1 MSKSESRLRRPPKQ
15 ERSRERVEEILAAAK
30 RLIGEKGIDAVKM
43 REIAAL
49 AGGPISSIYQYFPN
63 KSAII
68 ATLHSQWSAEVYALM
83 EAGLAGV
90 TGLDELFA
98 AAAAIL
104 DGYHRRIVSDP
115 AILDMMNAVQADK
128 ALNNMDI
135 AETRRQAHLFCETA
149 RPWIA
154 AERFDAFSRTAFLM
168 FQLSNGAVRLALSV
182 DGDESLA
189 VISDYKTIIRTQL
202 QAFAKPAGASNRP

>member
-1 MSKSESRLRRPPKQ
+1 MSKDETRLRRPPKQ
-15 ERSRERVEEILAAAK
+15 ERSRERVEEILSAAK

-68 ATLHSQWSAEVYALM
+68 ATLHSQWSSEVYASM
-83 EAGLAGV
+83 EAGLADV
-90 TGLDELFA
+90 AGLDELFA
-98 AAAAIL
+98 AAATIL

-135 AETRRQAHLFCETA
+135 AETRRQAHLFCEIG
-149 RPWIA
+149 RPWIDE
-154 AERFDAFSRTAFLM
+154 ERFEAFSRTAFLM
-168 FQLSNGAVRLALSV
+168 FQLANGAVRLALAV
-182 DGDESLA
+182 GGDETQA
-189 VISDYKTIIRTQL
+189 VITDYKMIIRTQL
-202 QAFAKPAGASNRP
+202 QTFAKMAATSIRQ

>member
-1 MSKSESRLRRPPKQ
+1 MSKDETRLRRPPKQ

-49 AGGPISSIYQYFPN
+49 AGGPISSVYQYFPN

-68 ATLHSQWSAEVYALM
+68 ATLHSQWSGEVYALM
-83 EAGLAGV
+83 EAGLADVG
-90 TGLDELFA
+90 GLDELFA

-104 DGYHRRIVSDP
+104 DGYHHRIVSDP

-128 ALNNMDI
+128 ALKNMDI

-149 RPWIA
+149 RPWID
-154 AERFDAFSRTAFLM
+154 EGRFEAFCRTAFLM
-168 FQLSNGAVRLALSV
+168 FQLANGAVRLALAV
-182 DGDESLA
+182 GGDESQA
-189 VISDYKTIIRTQL
+189 VIADYKTIIRTQL
-202 QAFAKPAGASNRP
+202 REFASESAAVRPV